1 MVGFK
6 MFLDELLP
14 IAREVMKNPIAFAGG
29 FASGILRLDLNEDP
43 VKSWLGKQSN
53 SKSGLDKPKAPPSGP
68 QSIDID

>member
-14 IAREVMKNPIAFAGG
+14 IAREVIKNPIAFAGG

-43 VKSWLGKQSN
+43 VKSWLGKQSGN
-53 SKSGLDKPKAPPSGP
+53 KSGLDKPKAPPNGP

>member
-1 MVGFK
+1 MVEFK

-14 IAREVMKNPIAFAGG
+14 IAREVIKNPIAFAGG

-53 SKSGLDKPKAPPSGP
+53 NKSGLDKPKPP